1 MTGRLNDL
9 LFDGGTKTT
18 SLDGVEEQL
27 FLLTRDSGIDRLV
40 RYTVLLV
47 LSAVIATG
55 GILVDSTATVIGAMI
70 VAPLATPILAVGLA
84 ITIVHPRQIGRSAL
98 ILAMSIFSVVLIGF
112 VLTLILP
119 AVVNPDTNSQVA
131 GRVSPNLI
139 DLLIAIATGMVGG
152 FAITRSDLA
161 GVLPGVAIAISL
173 VPPLSVVGVV
183 LAGGDYRQ
191 AVGAF
196 LLFLSNAVAMVGAGA
211 LIFAVAGYN
220 RAARGS
226 RDLVKR
232 PIIAIS
238 FLAGILVV
246 VLGLASAQS
255 VAQAVEISRINAA
268 AAQWLD
274 GSDYALVSVRPDPTG
289 FIIEVI
295 GSGDLPDTKVFYDSF
310 NPVLWYDPVLE
321 VRRIT
326 GTQEP
331 FPSPS
336 S

>member
-112 VLTLILP
+112 VLTLLLP

-173 VPPLSVVGVV
+173 VPPLAVVGVV

-310 NPVLWYDPVLE
+310 DPVLWYDPVLE
-321 VRRIT
+321 IRRIT

-331 FPSPS
+331 FPPPTS
-336 S
+336 